1 VTTSYGSDKSVS
13 TMNIECFSCA
23 GGMAEGFRRAGIE
36 FHFAFDF
43 AKDHC
48 ESYAR
53 NIGHKPVCI
62 DVRDLLRLARAGL
75 FGSLDAAMRPSID
88 LFVADP
94 PCTPWSRA
102 GLRKGTADER
112 DMLEDTCE
120 LIRLLRP
127 RAYLIGNVPG
137 LDDSKNWSIVQRV
150 IGGLSKH
157 GYCTADF
164 AALDAVNYGVP
175 QHRVR
180 PFWFGHLDGPCIQW
194 PEPTH
199 CDPEQLT
206 TLTLPGLAELKAWV
220 TCRQA
225 LGHLP
230 PHELG
235 RPVRLRR
242 RACNGKQHGSV
253 HDRPARVVGTSN
265 LSDGNVLLADSSKHP
280 ALSPDEP
287 ATTVRGGG
295 DHGHS
300 APPLVLLNE
309 KHPPADLDRPSP
321 VVTAK
326 PRGPGGQLMN
336 DPAAPRARKPRK
348 SRSETPFEGGYTPSE
363 LDAPAKAVVKNTHGN
378 GAVLKYDLHHP
389 PHDIDKPANVIRAGD
404 GQGGNRAMR
413 VASAVVAATLSAG
426 EVEIEMDPKHP
437 PHDADAPAN
446 LIRASDGGGSGS
458 VLRQSKRRKRDEG
471 RPGQGMRVGKA
482 DTPGKTVTAKA
493 SRVGAGESHV
503 LEWPWDRPSTVVAA
517 DDRLAPPGH
526 HDENWDGGTRSV
538 EGAVVLSEKAAA
550 ILQGFPADW
559 HFEGRT
565 KKARWS
571 QIGQAMPP
579 PLAHAV
585 ARSVAAQMRAARDRD
600 ANKDL
605 PPPSLAT
612 GKLTVV

>member
-1 VTTSYGSDKSVS
+1 
-13 TMNIECFSCA
+13 MNIECFSCA

-43 AKDHC
+43 AKAHC
-48 ESYAR
+48 DSYEK
-53 NIGHKPVCI
+53 NIGHRPVCM
-62 DVRDLLRLARAGL
+62 DVRDMLRLARAGL
-75 FGSLDAAMRPSID
+75 FGGGEID

-102 GLRKGTADER
+102 GLRKGTEDER

-120 LIRLLRP
+120 LIRILRP

-137 LDDSKNWSIVQRV
+137 LDDSKNWHVVQKV
-150 IGGLSKH
+150 IGGLARH
-157 GYCTADF
+157 GYCVADF
-164 AALDAVNYGVP
+164 AALDAADYGVP

-180 PFWFGHLDGPCIQW
+180 PFWFGHLDGPCIRW
-194 PEPTH
+194 PAPTH
-199 CDPEQLT
+199 GDPSALT
-206 TLTLPGLAELKAWV
+206 TLTLPGIDALIPWI

-230 PHELG
+230 EQELG

-242 RACNGKQHGSV
+242 RACNGKQHGSI

-265 LSDGNVLLADSSKHP
+265 LSDGNVLLADSAKHP
-280 ALSPDEP
+280 ALELDQPSD
-287 ATTVRGGG
+287 TVRGGG
-295 DHGHS
+295 EGHS
-300 APPLVLLNE
+300 TPALILRSDR
-309 KHPPADLDRPSP
+309 HPPAELDKPAP
-321 VVTAK
+321 IVAAK
-326 PRGPGGQLMN
+326 IRGQSGQLLCLGEE
-336 DPAAPRARKPRK
+336 K
-348 SRSETPFEGGYTPSE
+348 SPSSRDRTPFEGGYTPSE

-378 GAVLKYDLHHP
+378 GTVLRYDVHP
-389 PHDIDKPANVIRAGD
+389 PHDVDRPANVIRAGD

-413 VASAVVAATLSAG
+413 LRDVVAEDG
-426 EVEIEMDPKHP
+426 KHP
-437 PHDADAPAN
+437 VSEPDQPAMA
-446 LIRASDGGGSGS
+446 IKASDGDG
-458 VLRQSKRRKRDEG
+458 SKRVMRLSSEAAPKKGKRKRDMG
-471 RPGQGMRVGKA
+471 RPGQGMRVGSP

-493 SRVGAGESHV
+493 ARVGAGESHV
-503 LEWPWDRPSTVVAA
+503 IEWPWDRPATVVAA

-550 ILQGFPADW
+550 ILQGFPPDW
-559 HFEGRT
+559 HFEGET

-585 ARSVAAQMRAARDRD
+585 ASSVATQRKAAQIPADS
-600 ANKDL
+600 
-605 PPPSLAT
+605 PPSLAT

>member
-1 VTTSYGSDKSVS
+1 MIETDSV
-13 TMNIECFSCA
+13 NVECFSCA

-43 AKDHC
+43 AKAHC
-48 ESYAR
+48 DSYEK
-53 NIGHKPVCI
+53 NIGHRPICI
-62 DVRDLLRLARAGL
+62 DVRDVLRLARAGL
-75 FGSLDAAMRPSID
+75 FGIGRRIG

-102 GLRKGTADER
+102 GLRKGTDDER
-112 DMLEDTCE
+112 DMLEETCE

-127 RAYLIGNVPG
+127 ESFLIGNVPG
-137 LDDSKNWSIVQRV
+137 LDDSKNWHIVQKV
-150 IGGLSKH
+150 IGGLAKH
-157 GYCTADF
+157 GYCVADF
-164 AALDAVNYGVP
+164 AALDAADYGVP

-180 PFWFGHLDGPCIQW
+180 PFWFGHLDGPCIRW
-194 PEPTH
+194 PAPTH
-199 CDPEQLT
+199 GDPTGLT
-206 TLTLPGLAELKAWV
+206 TLTLPGIDALLPWV

-230 PHELG
+230 ESELG

-242 RACNGKQHGSV
+242 RACNGKQHGSI

-280 ALSPDEP
+280 AIELDQP

-295 DHGHS
+295 EGHA
-300 APPLVLLNE
+300 APPLILRNDR
-309 KHPPADLDRPSP
+309 HPPGDLDKPFHA
-321 VVTAK
+321 VTAK
-326 PRGPGGQLMN
+326 PRGPGGQLL
-336 DPAAPRARKPRK
+336 DAPTSRERAPY
-348 SRSETPFEGGYTPSE
+348 EGGYTPSD
-363 LDAPAKAVVKNTHGN
+363 LDAPAKAIVKNTHGN
-378 GAVLKYDLHHP
+378 GTVLKYDVHHP
-389 PHDIDKPANVIRAGD
+389 PHDVDKPANVIRAGD

-413 VASAVVAATLSAG
+413 LRD
-426 EVEIEMDPKHP
+426 IEADPKHP
-437 PHDADAPAN
+437 PHDPDAPAN

-458 VLRQSKRRKRDEG
+458 VLRTGKRRKRDEG
-471 RPGQGMRVGKA
+471 RPGQGMRVGSPE
-482 DTPGKTVTAKA
+482 TPSKTVTAKA

-503 LEWPWDRPSTVVAA
+503 LQWPWDRPATVVAA
-517 DDRLAPPGH
+517 DDRIAPPGH

-550 ILQGFPADW
+550 ILQGFPETW
-559 HFEGRT
+559 HFEGDT
-565 KKARWS
+565 KKIRWS

-585 ARSVAAQMRAARDRD
+585 ATSVAAQRKQTAEIASTPAA
-600 ANKDL
+600 
-605 PPPSLAT
+605 PSLAT